1 MANKAPVFTVRVGG
15 IQLSVWS
22 NETEKG
28 VMNSITMDKSY
39 KDKAGKWQT
48 TKSFKGNDLPL
59 IELGIQE
66 VMKFLYLKDMATKP
80 DDAEKIPF

>member
-1 MANKAPVFTVRVGG
+1 M
-15 IQLSVWS
+15 
-22 NETEKG
+22 TEVKLP
-28 VMNSITMDKSY
+28 KSY

-66 VMKFLYLKDMATKP
+66 VMKFLYLKDVASTP
-80 DDAEKIPF
+80 DDAEQIPF